1 MKQAH
6 LERLRTCVSFQPQP
20 QPQAFCNGVF
30 SHMLVPCPLLTYIM
44 FSPVVTVLSGVSGEE
59 LWEEDKTLQEQEKTE
74 EKEGQESASAEA
86 NEARRTARRMKR
98 EWATGLRH
106 IDPEFQVHTSTS
118 SEHRLMPALL
128 SALCS
133 EWQHDNGVA
142 TGSSLRKMTTA
153 TVVTDWPWLAPL
165 RRRSCARYCTT
176 SSRTTHICMIR

>member
-6 LERLRTCVSFQPQP
+6 LERLRTCASFQP

-30 SHMLVPCPLLTYIM
+30 SHMLIPCPLLTYIM

-106 IDPEFQVHTSTS
+106 IDPEFQVH
-118 SEHRLMPALL
+118 RLMPALL

-133 EWQHDNGVA
+133 EWQHN
-142 TGSSLRKMTTA
+142 
-153 TVVTDWPWLAPL
+153 
-165 RRRSCARYCTT
+165 Y
-176 SSRTTHICMIR
+176 SRTV